1 MTAPKAITGIIVTTT
16 DPDAYLTAEAHGTTM
31 LIKSS
36 DGKSFFTLNESA
48 AEEFAA
54 EVAEAIAAIK
64 GNARVSYIGRA
75 SSGETLET
83 NDLAVAGRWA
93 FERAQAGN
101 VVELDEIRASKSL

>member
-16 DPDAYLTAEAHGTTM
+16 DPDAYLTSEAHGTTM

-64 GNARVSYIGRA
+64 GNARVTYIGRA
-75 SSGETLET
+75 SNGETLDTTDRE
-83 NDLAVAGRWA
+83 VAGRWA